1 MPFQSPLVEIL
12 YRSNA
17 LWSDKDFEIEVS
29 ASDIAKMRVAAVSGV
44 CGGFCSAITTKP
56 IFIDKHW
63 CWAWNSNME
72 LADEITPNIR
82 VLRTWRDPSEIRK
95 SFDKCGFDYSEDRL
109 QEILAA
115 HSGAVEVDNYRVLSI
130 NFEEIQDD
138 ILGVMSQIEA
148 WFNLSEYDY
157 DIEKPSVNSVITDR
171 ILGSTTLHEL
181 RGFA

>member
-1 MPFQSPLVEIL
+1 M
-12 YRSNA
+12 
-17 LWSDKDFEIEVS
+17 
-29 ASDIAKMRVAAVSGV
+29 
-44 CGGFCSAITTKP
+44 
-56 IFIDKHW
+56 
-63 CWAWNSNME
+63 
-72 LADEITPNIR
+72 
-82 VLRTWRDPSEIRK
+82 
-95 SFDKCGFDYSEDRL
+95 
-109 QEILAA
+109 
-115 HSGAVEVDNYRVLSI
+115 EVDNYRVLSI